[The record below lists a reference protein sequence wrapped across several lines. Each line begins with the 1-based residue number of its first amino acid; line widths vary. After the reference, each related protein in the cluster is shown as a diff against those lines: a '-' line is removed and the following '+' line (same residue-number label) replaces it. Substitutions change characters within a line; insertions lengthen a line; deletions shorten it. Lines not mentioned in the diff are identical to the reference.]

1 MPLFDMLTFALKV
14 KKPIIKK
21 PFKPAATNYN
31 SFKIDP
37 IIPYYPEPSKPDP
50 QLMELQRRVED
61 SARRSREDKIR
72 EANSGV
78 AGLLKTGGMKFND

>member
-1 MPLFDMLTFALKV
+1 M
-14 KKPIIKK
+14 
-21 PFKPAATNYN
+21 
-31 SFKIDP
+31 
-37 IIPYYPEPSKPDP
+37 PYYPEPSKPDP